1 MRIVS
6 LLPSATEILFE
17 LGLGDEVIGV
27 SHECDFPAEARER
40 RVVIHSRLP
49 HGLSALEVDTL
60 VREFMARGESLYSVD
75 AEILRELDPD
85 LVVTQD
91 LCHVCSASPEDLAAV
106 IRDFAKPPKVLC
118 LNPQNLSDVWRDV
131 MLVAQATSRVAA
143 AEKSLH
149 EIHERLDALQRQIE
163 KIGQRPRVAFLE
175 WLEPFYVGGHWVPEM
190 VALAGGENVFGRLG
204 TASFRV
210 EMKDVLAAAP
220 DVIVVSPCGY
230 DAEQAR
236 KEYGAIAWPR
246 EWRAIP
252 AVANGRVYAFEAN
265 SYASRPGPRLST
277 GVEALAKIF
286 HPQIVVSDDAAR
298 GFQKMTE
305 RAQTYGAGAAGD
317 LAAPGPELIEGQAGQ
332 NQ

>member
-6 LLPSATEILFE
+6 LLPSATEILFA

-60 VREFMARGESLYSVD
+60 VRKFMARGESLYSVD

-91 LCHVCSASPEDLAAV
+91 LCHVCSASAEDLAAV
-106 IRDFAKPPKVLC
+106 LRDFAKPPKVLC

-143 AEKSLH
+143 AEKLLH
-149 EIHERLDALQRQIE
+149 EIHERLEALQRQIE
-163 KIGQRPRVAFLE
+163 KIGERPRVAFLE

-190 VALAGGENVFGRLG
+190 VALAGGDDVFGRLG

-220 DVIVVSPCGY
+220 DVILVSPCGY
-230 DAEQAR
+230 DAKQAR
-236 KEYGAIAWPR
+236 KEYCAMTWPR
-246 EWRAIP
+246 EWQAIP
-252 AVANGRVYAFEAN
+252 AVANERVYAFEAN

-286 HPQIVVSDDAAR
+286 HSQIVVGDDAAR
-298 GFQKMTE
+298 GFRKMTE
-305 RAQTYGAGAAGD
+305 QAQTYGAGAAGD
-317 LAAPGPELIEGQAGQ
+317 FSRRAQ
-332 NQ
+332 NL

>member
-6 LLPSATEILFE
+6 LLPSATEIIFA

-27 SHECDFPAEARER
+27 SHECDFPVDARER

-60 VREFMARGESLYSVD
+60 VRQFMARGESLYSVD

-106 IRDFAKPPKVLC
+106 IRNFDKPPKVLC

-143 AEKSLH
+143 AEKLLH
-149 EIHERLDALQRQIE
+149 EIYERLDALQRQIE
-163 KIGQRPRVAFLE
+163 NIGERPRVAFLE

-190 VALAGGENVFGRLG
+190 IALAGGEDVFGRLG

-236 KEYGAIAWPR
+236 KEYGAMTWPR
-246 EWRAIP
+246 EWQGIP
-252 AVANGRVYAFEAN
+252 AVATGRVYAFEAN

-277 GVEALAKIF
+277 GVEALAKLF
-286 HPQIVVSDDAAR
+286 HPQIAVSDDAAR
-298 GFQKMTE
+298 GFQQMTA
-305 RAQTYGAGAAGD
+305 RAQTYGTSAAGD
-317 LAAPGPELIEGQAGQ
+317 FSRRAQ
-332 NQ
+332 NL

>member
-6 LLPSATEILFE
+6 LLPSATEILFA

-106 IRDFAKPPKVLC
+106 IRDFEEPPKVLC

-131 MLVAQATSRVAA
+131 MQVAQATSRVAA
-143 AEKSLH
+143 AEKLLQ
-149 EIHERLDALQRQIE
+149 EIHERLDGLQRQIE
-163 KIGQRPRVAFLE
+163 KVAARPRVAFLE

-190 VALAGGENVFGRLG
+190 IALAGGEDVFGRLG

-236 KEYGAIAWPR
+236 KEYGAMTWPR
-246 EWRAIP
+246 EWQTIP

-286 HPQIVVSDDAAR
+286 HPQIMVSDNAAR

-305 RAQTYGAGAAGD
+305 RAQAYGAGAAGD
-317 LAAPGPELIEGQAGQ
+317 FSRRAQ
-332 NQ
+332 NL